1 MFAERWI
8 YDFIIYLYAFSIL
21 FSFAD
26 LLHRNRRSE
35 KLSYFFLGIVWLI
48 QTAVFIL
55 VVFDWWPMQLPFW
68 IDAFFIYSWILVS
81 FTLVMH
87 LVYRMPV
94 YYFLANLMGFV
105 VLVLNLFFVRHP
117 SAAFEHLLLTELV
130 FIHVTIA
137 MMAYA
142 AFSLA
147 CISGGLYLVSNHL
160 LKEKKWNRLL
170 RILPSLDR
178 LESFSIWSVVAGA
191 VFLLI
196 SVLLGIIYG
205 YQTVGNRLWLD
216 PKLWG
221 TFWVMI
227 LYGWIIW
234 QWARTR
240 LTGRRLAWWS
250 SLSFLSILL
259 NYFITQTG
267 VSFHQWF

>member
-1 MFAERWI
+1 MLF
-8 YDFIIYLYAFSIL
+8 YLLMDFGQFYTGHASGLSHAGLL
-21 FSFAD
+21 FPGQSDGVCRFGVE
-26 LLHRNRRSE
+26 S
-35 KLSYFFLGIVWLI
+35 V
-48 QTAVFIL
+48 
-55 VVFDWWPMQLPFW
+55 
-68 IDAFFIYSWILVS
+68 
-81 FTLVMH
+81 
-87 LVYRMPV
+87 
-94 YYFLANLMGFV
+94 
-105 VLVLNLFFVRHP
+105 FVRHP
-117 SAAFEHLLLTELV
+117 SAAFEYLLLTELV

-137 MMAYA
+137 MMSYA

-178 LESFSIWSVVAGA
+178 LESFSVWSVVAGA

-234 QWARTR
+234 QWTRTR

-259 NYFITQTG
+259 NYFITRTG